1 MTCSFKRIF
10 LVFLCSGLCGPAAA
24 LELFGVTL
32 ESATR
37 DELRAA
43 VTQAGLVLTS
53 ESGEDRWYDLYDSS
67 GALEGSSRF
76 YLGFVKRDQRF
87 AFAEYE
93 FPGLQRKQL
102 LRDLTLKYGA
112 PEIQGGRFISDRR
125 YRWRREGIEIE
136 LSGDWQNY
144 KTRLIYMMPANMAD
158 LIAERSSREPQRE
171 AEAEQVSLY

>member
-1 MTCSFKRIF
+1 MYKRI
-10 LVFLCSGLCGPAAA
+10 LLLFLCSGLCHPAAA

-43 VTQAGLVLTS
+43 VNRAGLVLVS
-53 ESGEDRWYDLYDSS
+53 EGGEDKWYDLYDSS
-67 GALEGSSRF
+67 EVLEGSSRF
-76 YLGFVKRDQRF
+76 YLGFVKQDQRF

-93 FPGLQRKQL
+93 FTGLEREQM

-112 PEIQGGRFISDRR
+112 AEVQGGRFISDRS

-136 LSGDWQNY
+136 LTSDWQNY
-144 KTRLIYMMPANMAD
+144 RTRLIYVMPANMAD
-158 LIAERSSREPQRE
+158 LLAERSSRVPQQE